1 MPMIVW
7 IFFLTIYGI
16 IYYKSKLL
24 PILLSF
30 AILALFINNFS
41 SKEIAE
47 SYGSFYN
54 NAKIIGSRTLK
65 SYNIMK
71 NEKLWEEVKA
81 DPKKAEY
88 FERGTGHSSLFAHAF
103 YIWED
108 SKILGIGYK
117 NFYNKT
123 IEKKLT
129 RETTHPHNYYLDVL
143 VSTGLLGLIILI
155 AYLII
160 LFIKVIYFLII
171 NIKKINQKK
180 FDVLIVAF
188 INFLV
193 FFFPLKSSGSFFTTS
208 SSTYMMITLVV
219 LLSQLE
225 TFNSKKKLFKY
236 F

>member
-1 MPMIVW
+1 MPMLIW

-30 AILALFINNFS
+30 AIFSLFINNFS

-47 SYGSFYN
+47 SYESFYN
-54 NAKIIGSRTLK
+54 NSKIIVSRAVK

-71 NEKLWEEVKA
+71 DEKLWEEVKA

-88 FERGTGHSSLFAHAF
+88 FERGSGHSSLFAHAF
-103 YIWED
+103 YIWGD

-129 RETTHPHNYYLDVL
+129 RETNHPHNYYLDVL
-143 VSTGLLGLIILI
+143 VSTGLVGLIILI
-155 AYLII
+155 IYLMI
-160 LFIKVIYFLII
+160 LFSKAIYLLRI
-171 NIKKINQKK
+171 NIKKINHKK

-188 INFLV
+188 INFLI

-208 SSTYMMITLVV
+208 SSTYMMIILVI
-219 LLSQLE
+219 LLSQLQ
-225 TFNSKKKLFKY
+225 TVNSKKSLFKY